1 MTDDQSSQTAELPAI
16 EPEGVA
22 APALA
27 AATAATGALKPP
39 GGQGPWLRRLAGGA
53 ALFPLVVLFLLFFF
67 DEFDTAAFGVLAPD
81 IEKSFHLTD
90 ARFGLIV
97 ILNVSIVLLLAV
109 PIGWLGD
116 RIERK
121 KLVIAGGVL
130 AGVFSFVTGIVGT
143 VGLLFVVRIANGL
156 GRLINEPVHSSML
169 ADYYPPESRGI
180 VYAIHRTAPQWG
192 IAIGAAVAGAVA
204 ALLGWQAA
212 FMILIV
218 PILITVVFALRLRE
232 PRRGATDDPD
242 AAEEVEAEEPVPFR
256 QGARTLWAVAT
267 LRREDWSYFFMGAGV
282 IPLAYLVPLYY
293 KRAFGLGPFPRG
305 LIFAASGLA
314 SLAGLFIAGR
324 LTNEWFAKGPG
335 EPIRRA

>member
-1 MTDDQSSQTAELPAI
+1 M
-16 EPEGVA
+16 
-22 APALA
+22 
-27 AATAATGALKPP
+27 
-39 GGQGPWLRRLAGGA
+39 
-53 ALFPLVVLFLLFFF
+53 FPLVVLFLLFFF

-109 PIGWLGD
+109 PVGWLGD

-130 AGVFSFVTGIVGT
+130 AGVFSFLTGIVGT
-143 VGLLFVVRIANGL
+143 VGLLFVVLIANGL
-156 GRLINEPVHSSML
+156 GRLINEPVHSSLL
-169 ADYYPPESRGI
+169 ADYYPPESRGL

-192 IAIGAAVAGAVA
+192 IAVGAAVAGIAA
-204 ALLGWQAA
+204 ALFGWQVA
-212 FMILIV
+212 FIILIV

-242 AAEEVEAEEPVPFR
+242 AAEEAEAEEPVPFR
-256 QGARTLWAVAT
+256 QGARTLWAVPT
-267 LRREDWSYFFMGAGV
+267 LRREYWSYFFIGAGV

-305 LIFAASGLA
+305 MIFAASGLA

-335 EPIRRA
+335 EPIRRAGWVISLVGVGLVIVALAPTMWIALPVTLVN